1 MRKVVD
7 VMEAV
12 AISHDMDV
20 SLRVIHETRD
30 VILMDAEVEATV
42 VEKMAIDI
50 REDVIQGINKR
61 KIKKKIIMEFIIHK
75 HY

>member
-1 MRKVVD
+1 VVD

-30 VILMDAEVEATV
+30 VILMDAEVTV
-42 VEKMAIDI
+42 VEIMAKNI
-50 REDVIQGINKR
+50 REDVIQGIT
-61 KIKKKIIMEFIIHK
+61 
-75 HY
+75 

>member
-1 MRKVVD
+1 VVD
-7 VMEAV
+7 VMEVV

-20 SLRVIHETRD
+20 SLHVIHETRD

-42 VEKMAIDI
+42 VEIMAIDI

-61 KIKKKIIMEFIIHK
+61 KI
-75 HY
+75 